1 GIELTKDNE
10 GRYIIAQP
18 VNGSVPRIWGLPV
31 VETQAMAQN
40 NFLTGA
46 FNMAAQIFDRM
57 DIEVLLS
64 TENEDDFI
72 KNMVTIRAEERLALA
87 VYRPEAFVT
96 GNVTASGG

>member
-1 GIELTKDNE
+1 MQRRSTVFARLFCRPFLRNIRRLVCPEPIDWAGIELTKDNE

-18 VNGSVPRIWGLPV
+18 VNGGVLVSGSPV

-57 DIEVLLS
+57 DIEALLS
-64 TENEDDFI
+64 TE
-72 KNMVTIRAEERLALA
+72 KTKMTL
-87 VYRPEAFVT
+87 
-96 GNVTASGG
+96 